1 MLNPFIELIATLI
14 RLYSLAV
21 IIWAVLSL
29 LINFDI
35 INRSNL
41 FVMRVMFFLNQIIE
55 PALRPIRRLLNRL
68 IPALQGVDISP
79 IILLVLLQF
88 VQNVLYTYFWNL

>member
-1 MLNPFIELIATLI
+1 MLNPFIDLFATLI

-35 INRSNL
+35 VNRSNQL
-41 FVMRVMFFLNQIIE
+41 ISRVMFFLTQIIE
-55 PALRPIRRLLNRL
+55 PALRPIRNFLRKLL
-68 IPALQGVDISP
+68 PALQGIDISP

-88 VQNVLYTYFWNL
+88 AQNVLYSYFYNL